1 MSSTINLYNLIY
13 THNYSPQHII
23 ELVKGEMNANIIS
36 RTDNVRLA
44 EWCLKQLEWQ
54 QESQEKVR
62 LFHLQNGD
70 REGALASEKALSYIS
85 HLHEAKEHEL
95 KSRFQQPELSD
106 DEAGELLFKMS
117 LENELEKLIPKEIDC
132 EIEI

>member
-1 MSSTINLYNLIY
+1 M
-13 THNYSPQHII
+13 
-23 ELVKGEMNANIIS
+23 
-36 RTDNVRLA
+36 
-44 EWCLKQLEWQ
+44 EWQ